1 MQKQRYRAV
10 FSDIDGTLLNSQHQI
25 SFKTEQAIQ
34 RIVKQGIPFILVS
47 ARPPLAMTPYTT
59 QLGTKNA
66 MICYGGA
73 LILDADLQPL
83 YNAVIEKTDLEQLDT
98 DLEDYANLSINHYA
112 NLDWFS
118 NDLNNYWTVQE
129 GEITGLSAT
138 AKPNH
143 LNQVHKIL
151 VMGDASEIKALED
164 KLKPKYP
171 QLSIHRSKDTYL
183 EIMNKQATKS
193 NAIRFMEQKLNLS
206 AEEVIAFGDNFNDL
220 DMLEYAGLSVAMGN
234 APDEIK
240 RVAKRVALSN
250 NEDGIA
256 VVLNEIFE

>member
-83 YNAVIEKTDLEQLDT
+83 YNAVIEKTNT
-98 DLEDYANLSINHYA
+98 
-112 NLDWFS
+112 
-118 NDLNNYWTVQE
+118 
-129 GEITGLSAT
+129 
-138 AKPNH
+138 
-143 LNQVHKIL
+143 
-151 VMGDASEIKALED
+151 
-164 KLKPKYP
+164 
-171 QLSIHRSKDTYL
+171 
-183 EIMNKQATKS
+183 
-193 NAIRFMEQKLNLS
+193 
-206 AEEVIAFGDNFNDL
+206 
-220 DMLEYAGLSVAMGN
+220 
-234 APDEIK
+234 
-240 RVAKRVALSN
+240 
-250 NEDGIA
+250 
-256 VVLNEIFE
+256 